1 MISRPVSRIVIG
13 TAVDWAMAEASGNAG
28 AAFDEGTTS

>member
-28 AAFDEGTTS
+28 AALDEGTTS